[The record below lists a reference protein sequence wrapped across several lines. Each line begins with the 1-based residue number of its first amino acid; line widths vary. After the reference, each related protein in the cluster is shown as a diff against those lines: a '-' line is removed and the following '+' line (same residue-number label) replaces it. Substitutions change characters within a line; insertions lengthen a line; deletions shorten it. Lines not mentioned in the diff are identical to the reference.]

1 MIWHGYHQNI
11 ETLYQFTLSFRRW
24 YERMSQEAGMFSIEL
39 FAMLSFL
46 GVNLNES
53 L

>member
-1 MIWHGYHQNI
+1 
-11 ETLYQFTLSFRRW
+11 
-24 YERMSQEAGMFSIEL
+24 MSQEAGMFSIEL

-53 L
+53 LWVQATHCSQS